1 MTTSAGRL
9 DGWLLSP
16 APPECLAALR
26 LAVGG
31 YALANVFISTGE
43 FARLSNRPARQFE
56 PVGLAGLLDGP
67 VSPVVLWALFVVS
80 AVSGVAFVAGAA
92 FRLSGPI
99 FALASL
105 AWATYHASWG
115 QMLHFEHLVLLHL
128 LLLGFSPAADGSSLD
143 ARRSRAAGEGSL
155 RMARPS
161 TGHHHRRHLRA
172 GRCGQAAGR
181 RVDVGRGHHTRQPH
195 RWPPARIS

>member
-1 MTTSAGRL
+1 M
-9 DGWLLSP
+9 
-16 APPECLAALR
+16 LR

-115 QMLHFEHLVLLHL
+115 RTSSTA
-128 LLLGFSPAADGSSLD
+128 GAADGSL
-143 ARRSRAAGEGSL
+143 
-155 RMARPS
+155 P
-161 TGHHHRRHLRA
+161 RA
-172 GRCGQAAGR
+172 GAWWAMGAPGF
-181 RVDVGRGHHTRQPH
+181 
-195 RWPPARIS
+195 S